1 MPQEERRRH
10 SRVNSINLVSYTC
23 MDENREPVTQ
33 GMGRTLNVNEEGIQ
47 LETHVPIDERLA
59 LSLSIGVKDDLIDV
73 QGKVIY
79 CIKGEDGMF
88 RSGIQL
94 IETDESSL
102 RVLRDYIA
110 GFKGALPVC

>member
-1 MPQEERRRH
+1 MPQEERRKH

-23 MDENREPVTQ
+23 MDENKEPVTQ

-47 LETHVPIDERLA
+47 LETHAPIDQRHI
-59 LSLSIGVKDDLIDV
+59 LSLSIGVKDDLLDI
-73 QGKVIY
+73 QGKAVY

-94 IETDESSL
+94 MEMDESSL

-110 GFKGALPVC
+110 GFKGH

>member
-1 MPQEERRRH
+1 MPQEERRKH

-23 MDENREPVTQ
+23 MDEKKEPVTQ

-47 LETHVPIDERLA
+47 LETHGPIDESHT
-59 LSLSIGVKDDLIDV
+59 LSLSMGVEDDQIDI

-79 CIKGEDGMF
+79 CIEGEDGMF

-94 IETDESSL
+94 MEMDESSL
-102 RVLRDYIA
+102 RVLRDCIA
-110 GFKGALPVC
+110 EFRGR